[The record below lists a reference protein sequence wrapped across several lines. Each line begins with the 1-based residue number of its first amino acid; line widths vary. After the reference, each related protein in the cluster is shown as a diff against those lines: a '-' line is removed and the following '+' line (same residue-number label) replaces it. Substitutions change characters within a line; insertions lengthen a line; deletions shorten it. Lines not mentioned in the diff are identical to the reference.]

1 MKWHTFL
8 AVLAL
13 GAPVVGAACAAGPA
27 PQPAPAYGPPSHTGP
42 AYGPAAHAPGGTGPA
57 HDPGPHGGT
66 APANGYGP
74 GDGDVPWWTDCWPY
88 HPCNS
93 EAFSRSSCLHRYAC
107 PDDYCPKPYPELCW
121 PPYPPFYTCGQ
132 PGHDCPRHP
141 HTQGA
146 PPPPGSARLI
156 DIILGGAP

>member
-1 MKWHTFL
+1 MKWHVFL

-13 GAPVVGAACAAGPA
+13 ATLVAGAACAAGPA
-27 PQPAPAYGPPSHTGP
+27 PQPAPAYGPPPHTGP
-42 AYGPAAHAPGGTGPA
+42 AYGPAAHAPGGAGPA
-57 HDPGPHGGT
+57 H
-66 APANGYGP
+66 ANGCSP
-74 GDGDVPWWTDCWPY
+74 ADCVEPWWTDCWPY

-93 EAFSRSSCLHRYAC
+93 EAFSRSYCLHRYAC

-146 PPPPGSARLI
+146 PPPPGSARLL
-156 DIILGGAP
+156 DIILGRAP